1 MLLISAQA
9 IGIGLCSHLPP
20 AKIPV
25 TQSLE
30 SQFHLPFL
38 NNGFPQIISA
48 LVRIREPHTGADG
61 SYGGIGS
68 GGIAR
73 PVASFGLIEHVTLTR
88 SVSEA
93 VKGNYGFS
101 WAEKQEIKNELFGED
116 RFAIEVYPK
125 ERKLVDS
132 ADVYHLWVFD
142 KKKEMPFGIHPKEY
156 TKAVNRGY
164 SMTEDELKVLK
175 AYYDGK

>member
-1 MLLISAQA
+1 MGSKWIKGVPPQMLNDQFGLYRGVWMKEMDRCWLRESDGTRVCPRLIR
-9 IGIGLCSHLPP
+9 
-20 AKIPV
+20 
-25 TQSLE
+25 T
-30 SQFHLPFL
+30 
-38 NNGFPQIISA
+38 
-48 LVRIREPHTGADG
+48 D
-61 SYGGIGS
+61 
-68 GGIAR
+68 
-73 PVASFGLIEHVTLTR
+73 FGLIEHVTLTR

-175 AYYDGK
+175 AYYDDKGK